1 MKQCNTPPLMRACH
15 PSTLKPSVWSPYRPS
30 ASMIP
35 QGTKCQQGSLIPRH
49 HHTMSSPYGIGFH
62 PRGAQKEPIPRGQ
75 CHPHVQ
81 RHLHL
86 PPPSAHSQ
94 GQGPWRGTVHR
105 CACCQAIFPNQK
117 KCQKKRQKWRTGC
130 LPLSWKGKG
139 GGVPKKKRRFL
150 CPAFPNQIQACSIQ
164 SHSNPGTAHGL
175 PAATMLTMP
184 HTPNIGFPR
193 QMAAT
198 ASDKRTTTAT
208 TAHPANPQPPPHN
221 P

>member
-1 MKQCNTPPLMRACH
+1 MKQWNTPPLMRACH

-49 HHTMSSPYGIGFH
+49 HHPMSPPYGIMFH

-86 PPPSAHSQ
+86 PPPSAPSQ
-94 GQGPWRGTVHR
+94 GRGPWRGTGHR
-105 CACCQAIFPNQK
+105 C
-117 KCQKKRQKWRTGC
+117 R
-130 LPLSWKGKG
+130 
-139 GGVPKKKRRFL
+139 
-150 CPAFPNQIQACSIQ
+150 IQACSIQ

-175 PAATMLTMP
+175 LAATMLTMP
-184 HTPNIGFPR
+184 HTPNSGFPR

-208 TAHPANPQPPPHN
+208 TAHPPNPQPPPHN